1 MFMSSYRLLLCCYSP
16 HVVTHEGGHHVP
28 ATGVPKASVLAF
40 LQQMQVELTNSEKI
54 QRICLNIIQT
64 FDIYPKGEIVELV
77 AGLPT
82 SLSPLKTTI
91 LDRVS
96 DITGK
101 FVTSIEIYKSSQYIY
116 LIAIVFSQNKEL
128 FKHSRPVLL
137 PAASAESP
145 V

>member
-1 MFMSSYRLLLCCYSP
+1 M
-16 HVVTHEGGHHVP
+16 VTHEGGHHVP

-40 LQQMQVELTNSEKI
+40 LQQMQVRLAGHLVISNSEKI
-54 QRICLNIIQT
+54 QRIYLNIIQT
-64 FDIYPKGEIVELV
+64 FDIYTKGEVVELV

-101 FVTSIEIYKSSQYIY
+101 FVTSVETYKSSQYI
-116 LIAIVFSQNKEL
+116 IFNKSNCQTQNKEP
-128 FKHSRPVLL
+128 FKYSRPVLL
-137 PAASAESP
+137 PAAPAESP

>member
-1 MFMSSYRLLLCCYSP
+1 M
-16 HVVTHEGGHHVP
+16 
-28 ATGVPKASVLAF
+28 
-40 LQQMQVELTNSEKI
+40 
-54 QRICLNIIQT
+54 CLNIIQT
-64 FDIYPKGEIVELV
+64 FDIYTKGEVVELV

-96 DITGK
+96 DISGK
-101 FVTSIEIYKSSQYIY
+101 FVTSIEIHKSSQYRIFNE
-116 LIAIVFSQNKEL
+116 INCQTQNKEP

>member
-1 MFMSSYRLLLCCYSP
+1 M
-16 HVVTHEGGHHVP
+16 VTHEGGHHVP